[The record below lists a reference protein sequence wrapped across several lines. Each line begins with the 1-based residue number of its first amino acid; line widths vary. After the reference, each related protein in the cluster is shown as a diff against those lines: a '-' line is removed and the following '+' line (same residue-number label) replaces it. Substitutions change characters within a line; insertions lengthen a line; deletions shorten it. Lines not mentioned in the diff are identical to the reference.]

1 MVAVEVTI
9 SRARCIA
16 SKCCVNLAPG
26 VFALD
31 DTQVSSVV
39 DSSAAP
45 DDTIV
50 EAAETPMMEFLRSLG
65 ISKMV
70 PGTLSV

>member
-1 MVAVEVTI
+1 MTVEVKV

-16 SKCCVNLAPG
+16 SKCCVNLAPE

-39 DSSAAP
+39 DPSAAP
-45 DDTIV
+45 DETIL
-50 EAAETPMMEFLRSLG
+50 EAAENCPTG
-65 ISKMV
+65 AISV
-70 PGTLSV
+70 WRDGVQLA